1 MKRRERASEREI
13 GEREREKERER
24 NRERNSLNEMLVLL
38 YIPFSMH
45 RYMRH
50 PSMCN
55 PRSGYLPN
63 T

>member
-1 MKRRERASEREI
+1 LREREKSLREREKFERERKI
-13 GEREREKERER
+13 LREREREK
-24 NRERNSLNEMLVLL
+24 SFNEMLVLL
-38 YIPFSMH
+38 YIPFSRH
-45 RYMRH
+45 RYTRH